1 MTKLL
6 RGQDPLS
13 LVLRLFVWG
22 AAAITFLA
30 LCFLVVHVVWN
41 GLPSLSLSLFSPE
54 YNTENQ
60 SLLPALLNTAVI
72 TLCALVVAIPLG
84 VFAAVYLTEY
94 AKRGNKIVRM
104 IRVASETLA
113 GIPSVVYGLFGMIF
127 FVTFLGLGYSLI
139 AGALTLAIMVLP
151 LILRTTEEAL
161 LAVPD
166 SYREGSFGLGAG
178 KVRTVFSIILPAAVP
193 GISAGVVLAIGRIVG
208 ETAALIYTAGTVAEM
223 PKTLLS
229 SGRTLSV
236 HMYQLSREG
245 LHFDKAYAT
254 ALMLLIMVA
263 VINWVSTK
271 LAKKMERT

>member
-1 MTKLL
+1 MKFL

-13 LVLRLFVWG
+13 LVLRIFVWG

-30 LCFLVVHVVWN
+30 LCFLVVHVLWH

-72 TLCALVVAIPLG
+72 TVCALIVAIPLG

-94 AKRGNKIVRM
+94 AKRGNKIVRV

-127 FVTFLGLGYSLI
+127 FVTFIGLGYSLI

-254 ALMLLIMVA
+254 ALMLLVMVA
-263 VINWVSTK
+263 LINWISTK